1 MGSELLTSGGNHGWR
16 WESAPGQ
23 VGWQRLP
30 VPERDMVEV
39 KGVGVGASASG
50 SVVLVSFA
58 MAAAAGAAFY

>member
-39 KGVGVGASASG
+39 KGVGGSGSG